1 MNNISITTDLLLFA
15 DKSEYDNLLARLNLD
30 NFGKIYY
37 YIDTMEPLDV
47 EDVIEIIMDQDQN
60 LSGLVINQLLFE
72 HTKQQKKHRKRNL
85 L

>member
-37 YIDTMEPLDV
+37 YINTMEPLEV
-47 EDVIEIIMDQDQN
+47 EDVIEMDLD
-60 LSGLVINQLLFE
+60 
-72 HTKQQKKHRKRNL
+72 
-85 L
+85 